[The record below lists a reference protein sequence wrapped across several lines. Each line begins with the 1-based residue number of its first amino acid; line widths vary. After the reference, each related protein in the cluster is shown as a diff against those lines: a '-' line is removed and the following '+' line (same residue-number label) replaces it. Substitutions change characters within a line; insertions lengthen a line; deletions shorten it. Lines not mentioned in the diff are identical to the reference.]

1 MEREQKNPYVTQ
13 IELDRQL
20 GKTERELESKINTV
34 DKKHDANYSK
44 LDKSIDVMTSTFGMV
59 AETMKENTQEVKGMR
74 QDNMEN
80 NKELRESLGKI
91 DKAVMEHDLQLGYHT
106 EKFINYDKAL
116 DGKRMSSGKW
126 ITVISGALVA
136 FISGMFG
143 LSYIVAEYIL
153 PIIFSK

>member
-1 MEREQKNPYVTQ
+1 MDRETKNPYVTQ

-20 GKTERELESKINTV
+20 SKTEGKIDAV
-34 DKKHDANYSK
+34 DRKHDANYSK

-91 DKAVMEHDLQLGYHT
+91 DKAVMEHDLQLGYHE
-106 EKFINYDKAL
+106 EKFTNYDKAL

-126 ITVISGALVA
+126 ITAISAALVA

>member
-1 MEREQKNPYVTQ
+1 MQREEKNPYVTQ

-20 GKTERELESKINTV
+20 GKTERDIEVKINAV
-34 DKKHDANYSK
+34 DRKHDANYSK
-44 LDKSIDVMTSTFGMV
+44 LDKSIEVMTSTFGMV

-91 DKAVMEHDLQLGYHT
+91 DKAVLEHDLQLTYHD
-106 EKFINYDKAL
+106 EKFSNYDKAL

-126 ITVISGALVA
+126 ITLISAALVA

-143 LSYIVAEYIL
+143 LSYIVAEYVL

>member
-34 DKKHDANYSK
+34 DKKHDVNYSK

-91 DKAVMEHDLQLGYHT
+91 DKAVVEHDIQLGYHA
-106 EKFINYDKAL
+106 EHFIRYDKVL
-116 DGKRMSSGKW
+116 EGKRMSSGKW

-153 PIIFSK
+153 PLIFSK